1 MKTKQAKATYE
12 TPRIRKVNLV
22 GDELAVT
29 GCKRNMVSANVQ
41 PRRHPHQLGS
51 GQLARAGLGKPG

>member
-22 GDELAVT
+22 ADELAVT
-29 GCKRNMVSANVQ
+29 GCKRNMVSANVCNRGGTLINSAQ
-41 PRRHPHQLGS
+41 GS
-51 GQLARAGLGKPG
+51 